1 MACPPCQRYFCAG
14 CTTKSR
20 FNTDVCRSCRVLL
33 SHPLDISD
41 VKRLK
46 IKDLQHFLNLR
57 GISHENIIEKED
69 LVRLVMVTI
78 QGQIFSYD
86 SNQDSSNSGFSNP
99 NYDLLVENDLT
110 QFNSNPG
117 TSSNPSTPDLPVEEE
132 DIVVSSDESDIETF
146 EEYPCPELT
155 RRGNQPPH
163 FTSVH
168 TDGPENLSD
177 NVRLS
182 DGAPSDRF
190 NSNPGTSSNPSTP
203 DLPVEEEDIVVSSDE
218 SDIETFEEY
227 PCPEL
232 TRRGNQP
239 PHFTSVHTD
248 GPANLSDNVRL
259 SDGAPSDRLLADGPI
274 TLSQI
279 QTESQLFQLSVRQL
293 REILTTNRVDYRGL
307 IEKSELFEKVVRLWN
322 EIRSAKGADNLPDE
336 ELCKICMNA
345 PVNCVILECGH
356 MVSCVECGRQLAECP
371 ICRQFVVRVVRTF
384 KA

>member
-1 MACPPCQRYFCAG
+1 MGSCTGCGAKFSLFKRKMACPPCQRYFCAG

-182 DGAPSDRF
+182 DGAPSDR
-190 NSNPGTSSNPSTP
+190 
-203 DLPVEEEDIVVSSDE
+203 
-218 SDIETFEEY
+218 
-227 PCPEL
+227 
-232 TRRGNQP
+232 
-239 PHFTSVHTD
+239 
-248 GPANLSDNVRL
+248 
-259 SDGAPSDRLLADGPI
+259 LLADGPI